1 MPKPASEFHTP
12 SAPWE
17 PGAVPGAW
25 TRTLALD
32 SESGDYTGLLR
43 WDPGVDTSVQGPVS
57 HDYWEEVYVLEGHFK
72 DLSSDETYL
81 AGMYA
86 CRPPG
91 TPHGPWQTERGVLM
105 LEIRYKQEHRS
116 R

>member
-1 MPKPASEFHTP
+1 MAKPEMEFHLP
-12 SAPWE
+12 DAAWE
-17 PGAVPGAW
+17 PGAVAGAW

-32 SESGDYTGLLR
+32 SQTGDYSGLLR
-43 WDPGVDTSVQGPVS
+43 WDPGVDTSEQGTVS

-72 DLSSDETYL
+72 DLRLQQTYI

-91 TPHGPWQTERGVLM
+91 MQHGPWQTERGALM
-105 LEIRYKQEHRS
+105 LEIRYRKT
-116 R
+116 